1 MDNIP
6 DDVMAA
12 FLPAPSLPDQV
23 IADVWDG
30 VRRGD
35 PEAATIAA
43 AFLGVVAEMLEYGRA
58 QKAIKKLLTT
68 PPPFTD
74 DGFPPP

>member
-1 MDNIP
+1 MDV
-6 DDVMAA
+6 DTQAE

-30 VRRGD
+30 ARRGD
-35 PEAATIAA
+35 AEAAFIAA

-58 QKAIKKLLTT
+58 QKAIRNHLST